1 MYISPTVFIDLP
13 HHLLQPSLLLC
24 YMDTNK
30 EVQQN
35 DKENTRIDQIRVIL
49 NVWPVRCGL
58 HLLSVLNVEIRFSLL
73 LFLRFKALCCHM
85 HVDVRQQNSI

>member
-58 HLLSVLNVEIRFSLL
+58 EITFSLL